1 MRHQGGWALLAR
13 HLAARRRALAHVA
26 LWSVVESLPA
36 LTSGILIATA
46 LDRGFLARRPLV
58 GLGWLIL
65 LGVTLLVRAFGT
77 RRLYP
82 WLGETVEPLRDALA
96 RDLVTAA
103 VARGQAQARQPD
115 TAGVAQLTQQVQAV
129 RELVAALL
137 RTMREVGFTLFA
149 SLIGI
154 AALAPSIALLVAP
167 LLFITLTLYVILLRL
182 LSARQRSRLLAGEAI
197 VEHAGQV
204 FIGLRDVVACG
215 AEPRAAAVVGGA
227 IDQEARAGRALAGV
241 GAVHNLVIALG
252 AHLPVLATLLAAP
265 WLIQRQRLSVGV
277 VSGAIVYLTTSLGP
291 ALSSFAQV
299 AGSWGLQLAVVLQRL
314 AEACALPLA
323 SSPAAPAAPP
333 DRSRAHDLEVRNL
346 TFAYSPHAEPVVRNL
361 DLRLDSRT
369 HLAIV
374 GPSGVGKST
383 LANLLAGL
391 LQPQHGQV
399 CLNGIP
405 LQHVNDAYLRQAIAL
420 IPQEAYLFAGT
431 LRDNLVYLS
440 PDTSDAPD
448 GKLDEAVRAVGLR
461 STVQRLGGYDALIG
475 PDGATLSQ
483 GERQLVALAR
493 VYLSHAAIVLLDE
506 ATCHLDP
513 AAEAVAEQAFAAR
526 GGTLIVIAHRISSA
540 LRAGQILLID
550 GANPLQGTH
559 QTLLATS
566 PLYADLIG
574 HWHPEQQHPVA
585 SPPGPAS

>member
-1 MRHQGGWALLAR
+1 MRHKSGWALLAR

-26 LWSVVESLPA
+26 VWSLVESLPA

-65 LGVTLLVRAFGT
+65 LGVTLVVRAFGT

-103 VARGQAQARQPD
+103 IARGQTQARQPD

-137 RTMREVGFTLFA
+137 RTMREVGFTLLA
-149 SLIGI
+149 SLVGI
-154 AALAPSIALLVAP
+154 AALAPSIALVVAP
-167 LLFITLTLYVILLRL
+167 PLLMALALYALLLRP
-182 LSARQRSRLLAGEAI
+182 LSTRQRSKLLAGEAI
-197 VEHAGQV
+197 TEHAGQV
-204 FIGLRDVVACG
+204 LIGLRDVVACG
-215 AEPRAAAVVGGA
+215 AEHRAAAAVGGA
-227 IDQEARAGRALAGV
+227 IDQEARVGRSLAGV
-241 GAVHNLVIALG
+241 GAVHGLVLAVG
-252 AHLPVLATLLAAP
+252 TQLPVLTVLLAAP
-265 WLIQRQRLSVGV
+265 WLIQRQHLSVGV

-291 ALSSFAQV
+291 ALGSFAQV

-314 AEACALPLA
+314 AEACAPPLV
-323 SSPAAPAAPP
+323 SPPPPAAPLDRP
-333 DRSRAHDLEVRNL
+333 DGHDLEVRNL
-346 TFAYSPHAEPVVRNL
+346 TFAYSAHAEPVVRNL
-361 DLRLDSRT
+361 SLRLDDGT

-391 LQPQHGQV
+391 LPPQHGQV
-399 CLNGIP
+399 RLNGLP
-405 LQHVNDAYLRQAIAL
+405 LQHVNDAYLRQTIAL

-431 LRDNLVYLS
+431 LRDNLVYLH
-440 PDTSDAPD
+440 PDPPE
-448 GKLDEAVRAVGLR
+448 GKLDEAVEAVGLR
-461 STVQRLGGYDALIG
+461 PTVQRLGGYDALIG
-475 PDGATLSQ
+475 PDGATLSE

-493 VYLSHAAIVLLDE
+493 VYLSPAAIVLLDE

-526 GGTLIVIAHRISSA
+526 GGILIVIAHRISSA
-540 LRAGQILLID
+540 LRADQILLMD
-550 GANPLQGTH
+550 GAAPLSGTH
-559 QTLLATS
+559 KSLLATS

-574 HWHPEQQHPVA
+574 HWHPEQRHPVA
-585 SPPGPAS
+585 SPRGHTR